1 MMQYRLMR
9 LLKIQIKQSILT
21 SIGLL
26 LLAACTLQQP
36 RLPPG
41 TVPVAY
47 VPTITEENRAQE
59 IFVGLKEDYP
69 LDATSLH
76 NDELQGM
83 FNNLASAAG
92 IKAVNWNVH
101 LFDDP
106 KMVDVRAIRGN
117 HIFVWSGVFDVVD
130 SKDEIA
136 GLLACEIAHGL
147 ARHNHPV
154 EFNMATEIM
163 FGVTDV
169 TASLGLMI
177 LSQGAIAVN
186 GTGMSRWLYVQAAD
200 FDDLDRVYDEQQVQ
214 EMADIAV
221 NILAHSS
228 YSPAALLS
236 FWKRAEADTKMKRRV
251 KRLSRKVSPSERV
264 VYLETAMQGMPL
276 EQVQAAEPATVEE
289 LASLSGNLL

>member
-1 MMQYRLMR
+1 MQ
-9 LLKIQIKQSILT
+9 LLKQQIKQIILAG
-21 SIGLL
+21 IGLCFL
-26 LLAACTLQQP
+26 SACTVQP
-36 RLPPG
+36 ARLPPG
-41 TVPVAY
+41 TIPMAY
-47 VPTITEENRAQE
+47 VPTITEEDRAQD
-59 IFVGLKEDYP
+59 IFFDLKEDYP

-83 FNNLASAAG
+83 FNNLAGAAG

-117 HIFVWSGVFDVVD
+117 HIFVWSGVFDIVE
-130 SKDEIA
+130 SRDEIA
-136 GLLACEIAHGL
+136 GLLACEIAHSL
-147 ARHNHPV
+147 ARHNEPV

-186 GTGMSRWLYVQAAD
+186 GTGMSRWLYVEAAD
-200 FDDLDRVYDEQQVQ
+200 LDDLDRVYNEQQVQ

-221 NILAHSS
+221 NILAHSD

-236 FWKRAEADTKMKRRV
+236 FWRRAAADTAMQQRV
-251 KRLSRKVSPSERV
+251 KSLSRRIPPSERV
-264 VYLETAMQGMPL
+264 AYLEAAMQVMQVKQ
-276 EQVQAAEPATVEE
+276 EQTTEPTAVDA
-289 LASLSGNLL
+289 LASLPNHLM

>member
-1 MMQYRLMR
+1 MR

-276 EQVQAAEPATVEE
+276 EQVQAAEPAI
-289 LASLSGNLL
+289 ASNLL

>member
-1 MMQYRLMR
+1 MQWRVMQ
-9 LLKIQIKQSILT
+9 LLKQQIKQIILT
-21 SIGLL
+21 LIGLWL
-26 LLAACTLQQP
+26 LSACTIQQP

-41 TVPVAY
+41 TIPMAY
-47 VPTITEENRAQE
+47 VPTITEEDRAQE
-59 IFVGLKEDYP
+59 IFFDLKEDYA
-69 LDATSLH
+69 LDVTSLH

-83 FNNLASAAG
+83 FNNLAAAAG

-117 HIFVWSGVFDVVD
+117 HIFIWSGVFDVVE

-169 TASLGLMI
+169 TASLGIMI

-186 GTGMSRWLYVQAAD
+186 GSGMSRWLYVQAAD
-200 FDDLDRVYDEQQVQ
+200 FDDLDRVYDEQQIQ

-221 NILAHSS
+221 NILAYSD

-236 FWKRAEADTKMKRRV
+236 FWKRAEADTNMQRRV
-251 KRLSRKVSPSERV
+251 KRLSRKVPPSERV
-264 VYLETAMQGMPL
+264 TYLETAMQGMPVKQ
-276 EQVQAAEPATVEE
+276 EQAAIPAA
-289 LASLSGNLL
+289 LASLTNNLL